1 MTVFQVPIGGL
12 EEFATKLSNST
23 VTTIVDGD
31 DGIDGAWYVPWFQA
45 NEDAGGTPAL
55 TVDLYD
61 GTTAYLLG
69 AAGVVYSA
77 KALTAGQSVT
87 FGEGY
92 VVPKGW
98 KLRAKSGDAA
108 GKVTL
113 VGTRARRLA

>member
-12 EEFATKLSNST
+12 EEFATVLTNST

-31 DGIDGAWYVPWFQA
+31 DAIDGVWYVAWVQA
-45 NEDAGGTPAL
+45 NENANGTPSL
-55 TVDLYD
+55 TMDLYD

-69 AAGVVYSA
+69 TGGVVYNV

-87 FGEGY
+87 FSEGY

-98 KLRAKSGDAA
+98 KLRAKSNNA
-108 GKVTL
+108 GGQITI